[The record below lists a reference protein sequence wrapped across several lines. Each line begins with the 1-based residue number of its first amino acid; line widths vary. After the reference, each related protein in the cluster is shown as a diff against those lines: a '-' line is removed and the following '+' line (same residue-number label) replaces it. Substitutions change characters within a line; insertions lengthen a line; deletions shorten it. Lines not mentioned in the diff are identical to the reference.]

1 MPTAEKDAA
10 ASDQALAL
18 TNSLSIKAT
27 PIEARIIELKMKP
40 RSNEIIPWIGRLRAN
55 GANPTSNSDCPAA
68 LTPVSTIKSPHAA
81 SAGTRPSAT
90 AGACTAGDAGNDR
103 ATTHTPLQRRVPVP
117 PCRCLRVDTP

>member
-40 RSNEIIPWIGRLRAN
+40 PSLTRSYRGSRGSERTAPIQL
-55 GANPTSNSDCPAA
+55 PTAIFRQLLLPF
-68 LTPVSTIKSPHAA
+68 
-81 SAGTRPSAT
+81 RPSKAPMPP
-90 AGACTAGDAGNDR
+90 APERSPA
-103 ATTHTPLQRRVPVP
+103 QRPAHAPSAFPEKIAPR
-117 PCRCLRVDTP
+117 

>member
-40 RSNEIIPWIGRLRAN
+40 RSPRDHTVDREAPSERRQ
-55 GANPTSNSDCPAA
+55 SNFE
-68 LTPVSTIKSPHAA
+68 
-81 SAGTRPSAT
+81 
-90 AGACTAGDAGNDR
+90 
-103 ATTHTPLQRRVPVP
+103 QRFSGSSYSRFDHQKP
-117 PCRCLRVDTP
+117 PCRQRRNDPQRNGRRMLPRRFLKRLRHDDNADVEKDADPGFEWNQI

>member
-40 RSNEIIPWIGRLRAN
+40 RSNEIIPWIARLRAN
-55 GANPTSNSDCPAA
+55 GANPTSNPIFRQ
-68 LTPVSTIKSPHAA
+68 LLLPF
-81 SAGTRPSAT
+81 RPSKALIPP
-90 AGACTAGDAGNDR
+90 APERSPA
-103 ATTHTPLQRRVPVP
+103 QRPAHAPSAFPEKIAPRG
-117 PCRCLRVDTP
+117 